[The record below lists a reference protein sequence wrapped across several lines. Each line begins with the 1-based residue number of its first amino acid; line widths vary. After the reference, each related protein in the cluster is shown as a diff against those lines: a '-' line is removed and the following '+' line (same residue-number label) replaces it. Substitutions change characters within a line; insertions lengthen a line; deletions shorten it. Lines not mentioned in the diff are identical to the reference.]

1 MSANKATAGPGPQ
14 WTGPQQAAIDTRGG
28 PLLVSAAAGSGKTAV
43 LTERAVRLLC
53 DAVHPV
59 SADRLLIVTF
69 TNAAAVEM
77 RARIAKRLLEEQQR
91 APGGVARRQRML
103 LQRAPI
109 CTIDAFCLDLLQKH
123 FSALDIPPDFATAD
137 EGSLFALRQETLSA
151 VLEEAYQD
159 PDFCRFADLYGRSR
173 TDAAAGQAVLEVYD
187 FLRALPGP
195 MQALDAFCAAWQK
208 DAPLEATPW
217 GAELMA
223 SAARTI
229 EYALR
234 LNAEAAA
241 FCARH
246 PALAAYLPAFESDA
260 EGFEALQAALAAGR
274 WQAAYDG
281 VHGFAFARLAALR
294 KLSETDKALAEQA
307 KTMREGCKK
316 LIADLKKDI
325 FVCTGAEFAADR
337 VQAAPLIAA
346 LARAVR
352 RFDEAFFAAK
362 REKKQLEFSDFE
374 QLALRLLQAPDGS
387 RTPLAE
393 QISAGYDAV
402 MVDEYQDTNALQ
414 DALYRCLAK
423 PDGSNLFLVGDVKQ
437 SIYRFRQADPG
448 VFLEKLDAFC
458 PLGQGWPARLALD
471 ANFRSAPRVI
481 AAVNFFFSQLMSRP
495 LGGVEYGPGQRLVA
509 GGTPAPGTYEGGAE
523 LLLIEGSGPA
533 PDAAAIARRIRAMV
547 DEGFPVREKT
557 GGTRPARYEDFC
569 ILLRA
574 RGSFELYAAA
584 LAEQGIPAYAD
595 TAGDLLDEPH
605 IRPLTALLR
614 VLDNPAQDVFLA
626 SVMLSPLFGFTP
638 DDLVRLRAGCR
649 QGSLYGALTA
659 CAQRVAT
666 ARAGA
671 EAVQPGAPAP
681 GPAEEIQQGPA
692 QAAGERQPAPAAP
705 PAAPAPW
712 EQACAAFSQKLATLR
727 RLART
732 LPAGQLLERLL
743 SETGYLAVVGTQ
755 ENGPRRRED
764 LLRFATFAS
773 SAAGQNGLSGL
784 VRALDSAERGG
795 GLPVQSA
802 GGPRPGCVMIM
813 TIHRSKGLEFPG
825 VFLAETAR
833 RFNQMDLTRPV
844 LCHGRLGLGL
854 ALREAEGGGGIWPTA
869 AHRAIRSALR
879 AEALSEEMRV
889 LYVALTRARDQLILC
904 VSSADP
910 AAAVQK
916 LALSGAATDPGA
928 LLRAQSPAAWLLAAA
943 LEHPGGGLRQLA
955 GLAPLPAA
963 LSAQNAGA
971 GALAVTM
978 LPADPAPAPDAAPE
992 EAAAP
997 AGKSA
1002 AAPLTAGPNEA
1013 LLARL
1018 NALFAW
1024 QYPRAALTRVP
1035 AKVSVTALV
1044 HREEPPA
1051 IERPAFLAAGG
1062 MSAAEKGT
1070 ALHAFL
1076 QYADLAAAAADLPA
1090 EAARQ
1095 QRLGLLD
1102 PALAAQLDTAAL
1114 RQFFASGVFA
1124 RLQQATRVL
1133 REYDFITALPAAAAA
1148 ADKTADY
1155 AGAEVLVQGVAD
1167 LVLVGKTGAE
1177 IVDYKTDR
1185 HKTPA
1190 QLLAAYRGQLML
1202 YARAIQKR
1210 LGLPVTRCT
1219 LYSFALG
1226 QEVDVPL

>member
-1 MSANKATAGPGPQ
+1 MSEIKTNRGQAPARPR
-14 WTGPQQAAIDTRGG
+14 WTSQQQAAIDTEGG

-53 DAVHPV
+53 DPAHPID
-59 SADRLLIVTF
+59 ADRLLIVTF
-69 TNAAAVEM
+69 TNAAAAEM

-91 APGGVARRQRML
+91 APGGAARRQRML

-123 FSALDIPPDFATAD
+123 FSALDIPPDFTTAD
-137 EGSLFALRQETLSA
+137 EGSLFALRQETLAA
-151 VLEEAYQD
+151 VLEEAYKD

-173 TDAAAGQAVLEVYD
+173 SDAAAGQAVLEVYD

-195 MQALDAFCAAWQK
+195 MQALNEFCAAWQG

-217 GAELMA
+217 GAGLMA
-223 SAARTI
+223 FAARTV

-234 LNAEAAA
+234 LNAGAAA

-246 PALAAYLPAFESDA
+246 PVLAAYLPAFESDA
-260 EGFEALQAALAAGR
+260 EGFGALQAALTAGR

-294 KLSETDKALAEQA
+294 KLSETDKVLAEQA
-307 KTMREGCKK
+307 RAMRESCKK
-316 LIADLKKDI
+316 LIADIKKDI
-325 FVCTGAEFAADR
+325 FVCTGAEFEADR
-337 VQAAPLIAA
+337 AQGSPLLTA
-346 LARAVR
+346 LGRAVQ

-362 REKKQLEFSDFE
+362 LEKKQLEFSDFE
-374 QLALRLLQAPDGS
+374 QLALRLLQTPDGR

-414 DALYRCLAK
+414 DALYRCLAR
-423 PDGSNLFLVGDVKQ
+423 PDGSNLFFVGDVKQ

-448 VFLEKLDAFC
+448 VFLEKLNAFH

-471 ANFRSAPRVI
+471 ANFRSAPGVI
-481 AAVNFFFSQLMSRP
+481 AAVNFFFTQLMSRP
-495 LGGVEYGPGQRLVA
+495 LGGVEYGPGQRLEA
-509 GGTPAPGTYEGGAE
+509 GQPSAPGGYEGGAE

-533 PDAAAIARRIRAMV
+533 ADAAVLAARIRAMV

-557 GGTRPARYEDFC
+557 GGIRGARYEDFC

-584 LAEQGIPAYAD
+584 LTEQGIPAYAD

-605 IRPLTALLR
+605 IRPITALLR

-626 SVMLSPLFGFTP
+626 AVMLSPLFGFTP

-659 CAQRVAT
+659 CARRLAA
-666 ARAGA
+666 ARDSA
-671 EAVQPGAPAP
+671 ENSDAPAP
-681 GPAEEIQQGPA
+681 EPAPSAPA
-692 QAAGERQPAPAAP
+692 QAAGEQSPDPAAP
-705 PAAPAPW
+705 PAPEPW
-712 EQACAAFSQKLATLR
+712 EQACAAFYEKLATLR

-743 SETGYLAVVGTQ
+743 RDTGYLAVVGAQ

-764 LLRFATFAS
+764 VLRFAAFAAS
-773 SAAGQNGLSGL
+773 TAGQNGLSGL

-813 TIHRSKGLEFPG
+813 TIHRSKGLEFPV
-825 VFLAETAR
+825 VFLADTAR

-844 LCHGRLGLGL
+844 LCHARLGLGL
-854 ALREAEGGGGIWPTA
+854 ALRGADGGGGLWPTA

-904 VSSADP
+904 IPSADP

-916 LALSGAATDPGA
+916 LTLSGAATDPGA
-928 LLRAQSPAAWLLAAA
+928 LVRAQSPASWLLAAA
-943 LEHPGGGLRQLA
+943 LRHPGGGLRQAA
-955 GLAPLPAA
+955 GLGPLPAGA
-963 LSAQNAGA
+963 GIQNGEA
-971 GALAVTM
+971 GALAVTL
-978 LPADPAPAPDAAPE
+978 LPAGSAAPAPEPDK
-992 EAAAP
+992 AAAP
-997 AGKSA
+997 GAG
-1002 AAPLTAGPNEA
+1002 PLTALPNEA

-1018 NALFAW
+1018 EALFAW

-1044 HREEPPA
+1044 HREEPSA

-1076 QYADLAAAAADLPA
+1076 QYADLAAAASDLPA
-1090 EAARQ
+1090 ETARQ

-1102 PALAAQLDTAAL
+1102 PALASQLDTEAL
-1114 RQFFASGVFA
+1114 RRFFASGVFA
-1124 RLQQATRVL
+1124 RLQKAERVL

-1185 HKTPA
+1185 HKTPV
-1190 QLLAAYRGQLML
+1190 QLLAAYRSQLML

-1226 QEVDVPL
+1226 KEVDVPL